1 MESQKMELS
10 AITFMLAE
18 AILGKVG
25 AEVTHHSVPRDFCD
39 YTGGGDGKAQAVAI
53 DNGGL
58 WKGKGNYR
66 QAVNQHVVGHA
77 GQRGDGGPHRFV
89 CGAQDIDA
97 VDFNRID
104 NAHRPAQV
112 GV

>member
-1 MESQKMELS
+1 MKLS
-10 AITFMLAE
+10 AITFVLAE
-18 AILGKVG
+18 AIVGKVG
-25 AEVTHHSVPRDFCD
+25 AEVTHDSVACDFCD
-39 YTGGGDGKAQAVAI
+39 YTGGGDGKAEAI
-53 DNGGL
+53 AMDSGGL
-58 WKGKGNYR
+58 RKRKGNYR
-66 QAVNQHVVGHA
+66 QAVDQHVVGHA

-89 CGAQDIDA
+89 RSAQDIDA

>member
-1 MESQKMELS
+1 MDRTRPKLMESQKMELS

-18 AILGKVG
+18 VILGKVG
-25 AEVTHHSVPRDFCD
+25 AEVTHHSIPRDFCD

-58 WKGKGNYR
+58 RKGKGNYR

-77 GQRGDGGPHRFV
+77 GQRRYIRQESSAD
-89 CGAQDIDA
+89 CA
-97 VDFNRID
+97 DFPQKN
-104 NAHRPAQV
+104 
-112 GV
+112 